1 MVLEIKSI
9 CCMES
14 LKKIPEV
21 FGLENGKSN
30 VFILKENNFFHQLR
44 NPWKL

>member
-14 LKKIPEV
+14 LKKIPEI
-21 FGLENGKSN
+21 FGLENGKLN
-30 VFILKENNFFHQLR
+30 GFILKGLIIWVF
-44 NPWKL
+44 